1 MLKQKANLIARIVY
15 LVDLGLTTVAFFAA
29 FFLRDVL
36 LPIFFPHYFPTGLFP
51 ISDYL
56 KLYPLVLILWSALLF
71 TYHSYHSHRTVPLT
85 RETATVIRVV
95 FLGNVLLAT

>member
-51 ISDYL
+51 ISE
-56 KLYPLVLILWSALLF
+56 A
-71 TYHSYHSHRTVPLT
+71 
-85 RETATVIRVV
+85 
-95 FLGNVLLAT
+95 